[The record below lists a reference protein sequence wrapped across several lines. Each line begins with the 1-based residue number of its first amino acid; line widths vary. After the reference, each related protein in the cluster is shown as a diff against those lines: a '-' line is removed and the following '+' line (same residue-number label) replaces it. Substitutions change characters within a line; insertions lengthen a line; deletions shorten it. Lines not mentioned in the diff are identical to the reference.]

1 VDSSDYSPIFISV
14 TYRNNSQILT
24 TIWNKLIIPNKIK
37 NKLKDL
43 ENKRSAQIPVTP
55 NPKERRG

>member
-1 VDSSDYSPIFISV
+1 MEGYRSDKQCLLQRERMKY
-14 TYRNNSQILT
+14 
-24 TIWNKLIIPNKIK
+24 NKIK